1 MSGQNVI
8 QWAINMSG
16 LSEQPTIGLAS
27 LPAFPADSEK
37 TLVIAQYAAAKH
49 AMWTG
54 CRWDMVQ

>member
-1 MSGQNVI
+1 MI